1 MLCKHALYVL
11 KKRHIETLPDHYIL
25 PRWTLTVRHKVGNG
39 CIGLE
44 DMHNK
49 DEVSALALWNVHAN
63 CSKVDEQA
71 KDSLSEIKKFNNLV
85 VKFLEEQV
93 IRKKSKEN
101 VNASPDT
108 AVGSSQVD
116 MIPQISIRDPQVPIT
131 TKGRPK
137 RATRIKFPLEAPK
150 REDVLIAKGWVTIE
164 VLVKK
169 EGARNTYY
177 FLAIRISI
185 NLILQ
190 FNIFLHQED
199 EALLK

>member
-1 MLCKHALYVL
+1 MSNKVDITCSCAKFETHGMLCKHALYVL

-25 PRWTLTVRHKVGNG
+25 PRWTLNVRHKVGNG
-39 CIGLE
+39 CNGLE

-63 CSKVDEQA
+63 CSKAVEQA
-71 KDSLSEIKKFNNLV
+71 KDSLSEIKKFNTLV

-93 IRKKSKEN
+93 IQKKSKEN
-101 VNASPDT
+101 VNASPDPG
-108 AVGSSQVD
+108 VGSSQVD

-150 REDVLIAKGWVTIE
+150 RRKCSYCKVLGHYRSSC
-164 VLVKK
+164 KK
-169 EGARNTYY
+169 KKVIVIPTT
-177 FLAIRISI
+177 F
-185 NLILQ
+185 
-190 FNIFLHQED
+190 
-199 EALLK
+199 